1 MTYIPKVSAN
11 QLEDVKNQKDQVKDQ
26 IQEKSKENQK
36 LEEEAT
42 NIRNQMKELDEKITE
57 TMKKA
62 TEKEK
67 EVDKTKKEVAKLKSQ
82 ITELEKRIEERDA
95 LLKERM
101 KDIQTSGGVLQYAD
115 VLLGSE
121 NFSDFVN
128 KASLLGQIVNQD
140 KEIIETQMKEKNL
153 VEDKKVKVS
162 ENLVAIEKDLKSL
175 QSLNNELDAQKEEK
189 NKFVAS
195 LTEEQKKVQGEIREL
210 EGEVAAL
217 DAQEAQIKEQIRQAE
232 EAARK
237 AAEEAEAK
245 AAQVAQESQAQ
256 ATQEKQSSGG
266 SGISI
271 GQASKVQ
278 AAEPKQAPS
287 ISAPTSSG
295 FIRPAAGTFT
305 SGFGPR
311 WGTNHNGID
320 IAAATGTPIV
330 AAASGTV
337 VASTFGSPGNY
348 NRYGNV
354 IVIRHNINGKTIDT
368 LYAHLNSRSVSVG
381 QTVSQGQTIGAMGST
396 GDSTG
401 PHLHFEIH
409 PGGYDG
415 KHSAVNPANYGIR

>member
-11 QLEDVKNQKDQVKDQ
+11 QLEDVKKQKDQVKDQ

-67 EVDKTKKEVAKLKSQ
+67 EVDKTKKEVEELKSQ

-140 KEIIETQMKEKNL
+140 KEIIETQTKEKNL

-195 LTEEQKKVQGEIREL
+195 LTEEQKKIQKEIDNL
-210 EGEVAAL
+210 EREVAVFE
-217 DAQEAQIKEQIRQAE
+217 AQEKEIKEQIRQAE

-237 AAEEAEAK
+237 ATEAK
-245 AAQVAQESQAQ
+245 AAQEAQAQ